1 MCRIMQAQK
10 LIVLGMLFAGIS
22 MGYPARGFAY
32 TVVKVAGETAGIIG
46 FSSAAEELN
55 IYSTRSM
62 YYDFRYDT
70 DGVNRGYIDFKFTG
84 FTGNEIAAPVPPGT
98 YNFTLNYNRKGQADA
113 QDIYWSLFTGF
124 RGYPGVYIYD
134 RRYSYV
140 RIRYDQTITGE
151 ITVAD
156 MGQTRALLKFSET
169 DGQVNLV
176 GQMLTK
182 PLKVNVVDSGNIA
195 KEGVDVAFSV
205 TPIASNCSFSGSS
218 VVKAI
223 TVKTLADGTVEVPFK
238 LGDVPETCTI
248 KAVCD
253 SCAAGKEVLFSAKAI
268 SDRTRINGKI
278 KSGKCDSLAFGER
291 TIPVNT
297 DGTFMIDD
305 VRLVAK
311 EENGTTKI
319 DYESFIT
326 GSCQVDVLCPDGAA
340 FLGDQGY
347 PGCGNGAHRS
357 ADPPNGYKK
366 KRKKHYGIDIH
377 GAEGFVVRAAKA
389 GTVIHVGEFAQSDVD
404 RNRSFGWIVIT
415 KSKVGNKFEYIMYG
429 HLQDPK
435 SQSEYPTKV
444 PKRPGDIVNAGD
456 PIGLMGTTGNASG
469 GICPPHVHIE
479 MRQSTLEIAAIN
491 NTEFQSGMGGDLN
504 SGMDMSKKFISS
516 DVFLNTCVKRNK
528 KKECIKRVDPKNK
541 QVNDVNSDC
550 ELGCK
555 YYGKCTQKK
564 K

>member
-253 SCAAGKEVLFSAKAI
+253 SCAAGKEVLFTANAI
-268 SDRTRINGKI
+268 AS
-278 KSGKCDSLAFGER
+278 
-291 TIPVNT
+291 NT
-297 DGTFMIDD
+297 D
-305 VRLVAK
+305 V
-311 EENGTTKI
+311 
-319 DYESFIT
+319 
-326 GSCQVDVLCPDGAA
+326 
-340 FLGDQGY
+340 
-347 PGCGNGAHRS
+347 
-357 ADPPNGYKK
+357 
-366 KRKKHYGIDIH
+366 
-377 GAEGFVVRAAKA
+377 A
-389 GTVIHVGEFAQSDVD
+389 GTVPEGCSQVTLGGITAQVDPVTNSFRLPNVPLTITPQVGLLLSDLEVRCNNDAECPVANVQRMPDLCAGGAFGAQRSGGRPHGGVD
-404 RNRSFGWIVIT
+404 LLTVNDATPVLSATTGKVIYVGLFNNNRAPNESWGWIVVIQ
-415 KSKVGNKFEYIMYG
+415 SARRILNFYEVLLYG
-429 HLQDPK
+429 HLDPDFV
-435 SQSEYPTKV
+435 SVS
-444 PKRPGDIVNAGD
+444 PGDNVSAGQQ
-456 PIGLMGTTGNASG
+456 IAVTGRYTGNLTNP
-469 GICPPHVHIE
+469 IRCPHVHIE
-479 MRQSTLEIAAIN
+479 RRLVSSPLNVVRVPVPCAGASLQCN
-491 NTEFQSGMGGDLN
+491 GGDMN
-504 SGMDMSKKFISS
+504 SNGNGNLFGSARPTNPDTEI
-516 DVFLNTCVKRNK
+516 
-528 KKECIKRVDPKNK
+528 
-541 QVNDVNSDC
+541 
-550 ELGCK
+550 GCNI
-555 YYGKCTQKK
+555 YR
-564 K
+564 